1 MASIITATT
10 TSGLTQ
16 SADNSGVL
24 QLASGTGN
32 LVTVP
37 SVTGTA
43 MVSGNMPA
51 FAATATT
58 GQSVSSGTF
67 TKVTFNSEE
76 FDTNNNF
83 ASNTFTPT
91 VAGYYQ
97 INCTTVCYAATTIT
111 RAIGAIYKNGSSF
124 QRISDIQTGAG
135 NFIMGSGSVI
145 IYMNGS
151 TDYVDVY
158 VWING
163 TGSLQVSTGTTGES
177 SRFSAS
183 LIRAA

>member
-51 FAATATT
+51 FSAYLGSAQTISSGATT
-58 GQSVSSGTF
+58 
-67 TKVTFNSEE
+67 KVQCNTEE
-76 FDTNNNF
+76 FDTN
-83 ASNTFTPT
+83 SCYDNTTNYRFTPN

-97 INCTTVCYAATTIT
+97 VNCAAQEGAGASVILQINL
-111 RAIGAIYKNGSSF
+111 YKNGSLAKKS
-124 QRISDIQTGAG
+124 SYVGGVAYYACTA
-135 NFIMGSGSVI
+135 STLV
-145 IYMNGS
+145 YMNGT
-151 TDYVDVY
+151 TDYLEFYVY
-158 VWING
+158 ASASAVLT
-163 TGSLQVSTGTTGES
+163 TGSTATYFQ
-177 SRFSAS
+177 AS
-183 LIRAA
+183 LARSA

>member
-24 QLASGTGN
+24 QLASGAGN

-51 FAATATT
+51 FSAYATAAQT
-58 GQSVSSGTF
+58 VSSGTF
-67 TKVTFNSEE
+67 TKVTFGAED

-83 ASNTFTPT
+83 ASSRFTPT

-97 INCTTVCYAATTIT
+97 INVNAWFESSSNVT
-111 RAIGAIYKNGSSF
+111 RSIVAIYKNGSSLE
-124 QRISDIQTGAG
+124 RIVDIGTSNAQVGA
-135 NFIMGSGSVI
+135 SGSMVI
-145 IYMNGS
+145 YCNGS
-151 TDYVDVY
+151 TDYIEAY
-158 VWING
+158 IWM
-163 TGSLQVSTGTTGES
+163 TATGTLTVGGAIS
-177 SRFSAS
+177 SETFRISGC

>member
-10 TSGLTQ
+10 SSGLTQ
-16 SADNSGVL
+16 SADLSGVL

-51 FAATATT
+51 FSAYASSA
-58 GQSVSSGTF
+58 QSVSSGTF
-67 TKVTFNSEE
+67 TKVTFSTEDY
-76 FDTNNNF
+76 DTNNNF
-83 ASNTFTPT
+83 ASSRFTPT

-97 INCTTVCYAATTIT
+97 INVNGWFESSSNVT
-111 RAIGAIYKNGSSF
+111 RNIVAIYKNGSSL
-124 QRISDIQTGAG
+124 QRVSDFGVSNAQVGT
-135 NFIMGSGSVI
+135 SGSMVI
-145 IYMNGS
+145 YCNGS
-151 TDYVDVY
+151 SDYIEVY
-158 VWING
+158 IWMTATGTLLVGGNISSETFRING
-163 TGSLQVSTGTTGES
+163 
-177 SRFSAS
+177 S